1 MGRISKKKGRVMSV
15 RRVDSVRFRGRKL
28 ILVVDKRKYSFD
40 LSAIS
45 PKLVKAGKKE
55 RESFEVSPSG
65 YGIYW
70 PLLDEDLSIEAL
82 LKTSAGDG
90 ASVGRH

>member
-1 MGRISKKKGRVMSV
+1 MAV

-28 ILVVDKRKYSFD
+28 ILVVEGRKYSFE

-45 PKLVKAGKKE
+45 PKLENAGKKE
-55 RESFEVSPSG
+55 RESFEISPSG
-65 YGIYW
+65 YGIHW